1 MSAPRHFYR
10 QFDLAFVSDLAL
22 PEMSGGGE
30 PTSEEAADIVIE
42 RGPVPADGA
51 QIGPQIGPYS
61 HAVAQ
66 RLWLHIPGVARF
78 LIENGNR
85 VVYHPEPGIDEDS
98 IRVFLLGSCV
108 GTLLL
113 QRGQLVLHGNA
124 FAMGDGCVVCVGPS
138 GAGKSTLAAR
148 MMQRG
153 HAIIADDVC
162 PVDPEGHA
170 VPGMA
175 RMKLW
180 QDTAERLGIDTTPLR
195 RIRPELEKF
204 DLPVALPARAGRL
217 PIRAIYILSPW
228 NREGA
233 FAVEDLSGLAKFQ
246 ALRDNTYRF
255 RFVKGMLQAADH
267 MKQCGTLAERV
278 PVAQLH
284 RPRQGFD
291 IDGLV
296 GCIQEDFERRGD
308 EAERKAAS

>member
-1 MSAPRHFYR
+1 MPAALHTYC
-10 QFDLAFVSDLAL
+10 QFDLTFVSDLLL
-22 PEMSGGGE
+22 PEMSGAPK
-30 PTSEEAADIVIE
+30 PTGDKAGDVVIE
-42 RGPVPADGA
+42 RGPVPADGM
-51 QIGPQIGPYS
+51 QIGPQIGPFS

-66 RLWLHIPGVARF
+66 RLWLHVPGVARF
-78 LIENGNR
+78 LIESGNR
-85 VVYHPEPGIDEDS
+85 IVYDPEPSVDEDS
-98 IRVFLLGSCV
+98 VRVFLLGSCV

-124 FAMGDGCVVCVGPS
+124 FAMGEGCAVCVGPS

-162 PVDPEGHA
+162 PVDPQGRA
-170 VPGMA
+170 VPGMP

-180 QDTAERLGIDTTPLR
+180 QDTADKLGIDTGPLH
-195 RIRPELEKF
+195 RIRPALEKF
-204 DLPVALPARAGRL
+204 DLPVAAPARAGHL

-233 FAVEDLSGLAKFQ
+233 FEVEDLSGLAKFQ
-246 ALRDNTYRF
+246 ALRENTYRF
-255 RFVKGMLQAADH
+255 RFVKGMMLGASHLQ
-267 MKQCGTLAERV
+267 QCGGLAERV
-278 PVAQLH
+278 PVAKLH

-296 GCIQEDFERRGD
+296 DYIQADFAQRV
-308 EAERKAAS
+308 EAERKDAL

>member
-1 MSAPRHFYR
+1 MSAAHHAYR
-10 QFDLAFVSDLAL
+10 QFDLTFVSDLAL
-22 PEMSGGGE
+22 PEMSGGAE
-30 PTSEEAADIVIE
+30 PTGKEAAEVVIE
-42 RGPVPADGA
+42 RGSVPADGA
-51 QIGPQIGPYS
+51 QIGPQIGPFS

-66 RLWLHIPGVARF
+66 VLWLRVPGVARF
-78 LIENGNR
+78 LIENGTR
-85 VVYHPEPGIDEDS
+85 IVYDPEPGIDEDS

-113 QRGQLVLHGNA
+113 QRGQFVLHGNA

-162 PVDPEGHA
+162 PVDEQGRA

-180 QDTAERLGIDTTPLR
+180 QDSADVLGIDTVSLR
-195 RIRPELEKF
+195 RIRPDLQKF
-204 DLPVALPARAGRL
+204 DLPIAASARAGRL

-255 RFVKGMLQAADH
+255 RFVKGMMLGASH
-267 MKQCGTLAERV
+267 LKQCGALAERV

-296 GCIQEDFERRGD
+296 DCIQADLARRMD